1 MTREIL
7 KRIRLYFCPMC
18 GTLVSC
24 TRKMRRHP
32 NRVCQAGKCI
42 DYVNCRIRSI
52 YTIGKVK
59 SLARLSSWFISPA
72 SKSSLFSF
80 ADRKLMMS
88 AIAPSPSLKLFIML
102 RFFSLSFFL
111 YIISLKNT
119 KSKVKRWA

>member
-1 MTREIL
+1 MSREIL

-59 SLARLSSWFISPA
+59 SLLIHQETKRRFY
-72 SKSSLFSF
+72 KKYSLHYVLCG
-80 ADRKLMMS
+80 DCRE
-88 AIAPSPSLKLFIML
+88 
-102 RFFSLSFFL
+102 
-111 YIISLKNT
+111 
-119 KSKVKRWA
+119 